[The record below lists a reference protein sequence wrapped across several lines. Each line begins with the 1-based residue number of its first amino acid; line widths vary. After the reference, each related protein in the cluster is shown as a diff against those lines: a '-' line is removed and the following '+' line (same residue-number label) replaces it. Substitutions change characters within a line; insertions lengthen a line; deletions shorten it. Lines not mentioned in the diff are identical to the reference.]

1 MGSFW
6 YFWPLLASFG
16 LKKYLIYGSHIG
28 ELRSNS
34 FVNIKINKK
43 RHFLG
48 HDPGKRIK
56 KKVGQYLSWSLQGS
70 CTNAPTGGLVKHLGT
85 YGSHIGELRSN
96 SFVNII
102 TNKKRHFLGH
112 DSGKKI
118 KKNVGQYLSW
128 SLQGSCT
135 NTPTGDLAKLGE
147 AGLYWATL

>member
-34 FVNIKINKK
+34 FVNIITNKK

-70 CTNAPTGGLVKHLGT
+70 CTNAPTGGLDKHLGT
-85 YGSHIGELRSN
+85 YGSHIGKPRSN
-96 SFVNII
+96 SFINIM

-112 DSGKKI
+112 DPGKKI
-118 KKNVGQYLSW
+118 KKKVGQYLSW

-135 NTPTGDLAKLGE
+135 NAPTGGLDKPSQAKKDLFRP
-147 AGLYWATL
+147 